1 LPVPP
6 LKKQVRRLLDPAKHP
21 FRNFSERVL
30 IFGLKKS
37 DQGLGLS
44 VLPFDYL
51 NRSYWE
57 KYDYSEFGWTLE
69 DNRDVNKF
77 VIELGAK
84 MDNKWRIFR
93 KSLTQ

>member
-1 LPVPP
+1 
-6 LKKQVRRLLDPAKHP
+6 
-21 FRNFSERVL
+21 
-30 IFGLKKS
+30 
-37 DQGLGLS
+37 